1 MAQESL
7 RQSEQRFRSYFE
19 LPLTGIVITSTE
31 KSWLDVNDRACE
43 ILGYTKEELLQQ
55 TWSSMTHPEDLA
67 ADVEKFNLM
76 LAGAIDQYT
85 MEKRF
90 IRKDGSI
97 VYVNLAVGCVR
108 RSDGLS

>member
-1 MAQESL
+1 
-7 RQSEQRFRSYFE
+7 
-19 LPLTGIVITSTE
+19 
-31 KSWLDVNDRACE
+31 
-43 ILGYTKEELLQQ
+43 
-55 TWSSMTHPEDLA
+55 MTHPDDLA

-97 VYVNLAVGCVR
+97 VYVDLSVGCVR
-108 RSDGLS
+108 TSDGSVDYVVALFNDITEHIKSQEELVMIVCRC